1 MRLYRKADF
10 YAGLSRFDTFNVS
23 VLEGAASC
31 CIPIISEK
39 CGASALFD
47 GSNSIRCDID
57 EADWADEAATS
68 LVRLCS
74 DNALY
79 REVASRS
86 HAVATANTWDAVAER
101 YWEVLSNDE

>member
-1 MRLYRKADF
+1 MPGS
-10 YAGLSRFDTFNVS
+10 AGSTPSMYPFWRAPHLAV
-23 VLEGAASC
+23 
-31 CIPIISEK
+31 IPIVSEK